1 MIPNNKTKGAEAAK
15 PPLTTCEQ
23 TPDRTAVGGKAK
35 LSTRASR
42 ATHVPSVVSVDSQH
56 STCSSLVTPQ
66 VEGTHTTGFAYSF
79 LLPLGGDYPDPD
91 TQKFEQAAAGGG
103 ESWTALGL
111 ESQEEGKEEAEQEK
125 GQEEKMNPK
134 SFPNT
139 RGALSAEEPKAVN
152 MSLDSPDSP
161 EEAGANTRSPSP
173 TPDYNPEEEADMLLD
188 QAEAIEAKVD
198 SPEYIAP
205 GSRSPSIGRTPSPI
219 SALFHQVCR
228 AGADPE
234 TTADNLERSRKS
246 REEEGRSLGKYPG
259 QVSSWIRTGAAL
271 SRQEGAS
278 ASKTHWPRGEG
289 REQLARNGFV
299 FSSCANFTQEGSA
312 TLALTTGPGG

>member
-1 MIPNNKTKGAEAAK
+1 
-15 PPLTTCEQ
+15 
-23 TPDRTAVGGKAK
+23 
-35 LSTRASR
+35 
-42 ATHVPSVVSVDSQH
+42 
-56 STCSSLVTPQ
+56 
-66 VEGTHTTGFAYSF
+66 
-79 LLPLGGDYPDPD
+79 
-91 TQKFEQAAAGGG
+91 
-103 ESWTALGL
+103 
-111 ESQEEGKEEAEQEK
+111 
-125 GQEEKMNPK
+125 MNPK

-173 TPDYNPEEEADMLLD
+173 TADYNPEEEADMLLD

-198 SPEYIAP
+198 SPEFIAP

-228 AGADPE
+228 AGADPH
-234 TTADNLERSRKS
+234 TMADNLERSRKS
-246 REEEGRSLGKYPG
+246 REEEGLSLGEYPG
-259 QVSSWIRTGAAL
+259 QISSWIRTGAAL

-278 ASKTHWPRGEG
+278 ASKTHRPRGEG
-289 REQLARNGFV
+289 REQSARNGFV

-312 TLALTTGPGG
+312 ALALTTGPGG

>member
-1 MIPNNKTKGAEAAK
+1 MDSAGPRKSRRGKGRS
-15 PPLTTCEQ
+15 
-23 TPDRTAVGGKAK
+23 RTGKGTVGEN
-35 LSTRASR
+35 
-42 ATHVPSVVSVDSQH
+42 D
-56 STCSSLVTPQ
+56 
-66 VEGTHTTGFAYSF
+66 
-79 LLPLGGDYPDPD
+79 
-91 TQKFEQAAAGGG
+91 
-103 ESWTALGL
+103 
-111 ESQEEGKEEAEQEK
+111 
-125 GQEEKMNPK
+125 PK

-173 TPDYNPEEEADMLLD
+173 TPNYNPEEEADMLLD